1 MYHDAECTVSSDE
14 DVERRWREAEASA
27 DRAQARQQEAPI
39 GENAE
44 LDEVVHAG
52 NDALR
57 RIRRANDIIADEELS
72 RQIDSIENSCRQIL
86 SVLEQRPQLL
96 SQLRTFLRYYLPTTL
111 KLLDSYALL
120 EEQGIEGDNIT
131 ASKQQISQIMDTLI
145 KGFEKQLDQL
155 FSTQA
160 IDINSDIEV
169 LENMMAA
176 DGLKESDFKLK
187 SQGGH

>member
-1 MYHDAECTVSSDE
+1 MK
-14 DVERRWREAEASA
+14 W
-27 DRAQARQQEAPI
+27 
-39 GENAE
+39 
-44 LDEVVHAG
+44 
-52 NDALR
+52 
-57 RIRRANDIIADEELS
+57 
-72 RQIDSIENSCRQIL
+72 
-86 SVLEQRPQLL
+86 LE
-96 SQLRTFLRYYLPTTL
+96 L
-111 KLLDSYALL
+111 KLDTSPAGLDPVSQLL

-176 DGLKESDFKLK
+176 DEGERFQAQIAGRPLRGAGRTSAEM
-187 SQGGH
+187 

>member
-1 MYHDAECTVSSDE
+1 MK
-14 DVERRWREAEASA
+14 W
-27 DRAQARQQEAPI
+27 
-39 GENAE
+39 
-44 LDEVVHAG
+44 
-52 NDALR
+52 
-57 RIRRANDIIADEELS
+57 
-72 RQIDSIENSCRQIL
+72 
-86 SVLEQRPQLL
+86 LE
-96 SQLRTFLRYYLPTTL
+96 L
-111 KLLDSYALL
+111 KLDTSPAGLDPVSQLL

>member
-1 MYHDAECTVSSDE
+1 MEQHPEKQQ
-14 DVERRWREAEASA
+14 
-27 DRAQARQQEAPI
+27 QAA
-39 GENAE
+39 
-44 LDEVVHAG
+44 
-52 NDALR
+52 
-57 RIRRANDIIADEELS
+57 
-72 RQIDSIENSCRQIL
+72 
-86 SVLEQRPQLL
+86 
-96 SQLRTFLRYYLPTTL
+96 TFLNYYLPTTL

-120 EEQGIEGDNIT
+120 EAQGIEGDNIT